1 MNEFEKEFKCLER
14 NKEKRKTFSV
24 LVKKEIIKIDKEGN
38 ESVKN
43 IFYKMKFINSSRFI
57 ESSLS

>member
-1 MNEFEKEFKCLER
+1 MSWKKQR
-14 NKEKRKTFSV
+14 KRKTFSV

-38 ESVKN
+38 ESVKT
-43 IFYKMKFINSSRFI
+43 IFYKIKFINSWRFI